1 MLSGALPG
9 MLAKVLFYRMRY
21 YHGLGDYLPR
31 ATDILTDGL
40 LTVALVPGPFLF
52 TSLWAA
58 VSTLKEMETS
68 CLHVALFAW
77 VSGRRGTA
85 FSPQLIPLV
94 TQSLRRKP

>member
-1 MLSGALPG
+1 

-31 ATDILTDGL
+31 ATDVLKP
-40 LTVALVPGPFLF
+40 VALVPGPFLF
-52 TSLWAA
+52 TSLWAT
-58 VSTLKEMETS
+58 VSTLNEMENG

-77 VSGRRGTA
+77 VSEEGGVLL
-85 FSPQLIPLV
+85 SHPNSSPLV